1 MACGRGP
8 CLVRPSHCTWN
19 VRRARGTY
27 LLFVYILGG
36 DILILPNPGNSPVHD
51 VSCRGVGG
59 LETGARGSI
68 FLREGWC
75 MVAKASEPSEATVPY
90 ILKLLFARMNVIS

>member
-1 MACGRGP
+1 MQCVKVVRDWCGMRSWTVPGTSIA
-8 CLVRPSHCTWN
+8 LYLERPSCAWN
-19 VRRARGTY
+19 VPSLCIY
-27 LLFVYILGG
+27 FGG

-68 FLREGWC
+68 FLREGWY
-75 MVAKASEPSEATVPY
+75 MVAKASEPSEATVP
-90 ILKLLFARMNVIS
+90 